1 MQRHHAITVLALR
14 GSLRWDLQELPVRAI
29 VLFVWDGSLVFLGSF
44 FLSLLPF
51 VALDA
56 ELKVA
61 DRGLDEQG

>member
-1 MQRHHAITVLALR
+1 MHHAITVLALR
-14 GSLRWDLQELPVRAI
+14 GSLRRDLQLLPVNAI